1 MQRNFKRQ
9 ISSLEEIFRF
19 ISENTSML
27 TIDES
32 VIFSIQL
39 AIEELFTNMVKYN
52 HTADSDIAIAIE
64 IGENKI
70 QINLTDYNSTE
81 FDITKTQEVD
91 ISQSLAERKVGGL
104 GLHLVKKMV
113 DELSYHYSNGVSEVI
128 FTKYLENQNV

>member
-1 MQRNFKRQ
+1 
-9 ISSLEEIFRF
+9 
-19 ISENTSML
+19 ML